1 MESCVA
7 SPSAPS
13 IAAPPPELLEAPYQ
27 IRAAG
32 PEDRAAAWKLQQSAF
47 SLPDEGPGEHPGLW
61 DELRVV
67 AHRGKVVSCLTL
79 IHTEIRISGTPLA
92 MGGIRH
98 VATDPNEQ
106 NRGYASALMRDT
118 LRYMRQQGV
127 ATSILFPFSFRY
139 YRKFGY
145 ELGGNH
151 CHYWC
156 RPNCIPAFSDHRA
169 CRPAQPED
177 IPDLA
182 QLYDRRMETAG
193 CSLTRTEARWQHL
206 LADPSLQV
214 MVAGSPVEG
223 YLLAQDTRDTYGG
236 RLLKVVDLLA
246 SGPGAWRSLLGWL
259 ARYPAESI
267 EWFAS
272 CTDLAE
278 SRLLRSAAPLR
289 EGFKPRGIATV
300 RPMFQFRVVD
310 VPVVLRSR
318 LEQMPEGNYRLGLK
332 VRDELLPENSEPVTI
347 QSSGDQRTLRP
358 LRPSDPYLELDIQT
372 FSQFFCGFLSPTE
385 ALSQGMGRCSSPAAA
400 DLADRLFA
408 TGEPFICEMDRF

>member
-1 MESCVA
+1 MA

-13 IAAPPPELLEAPYQ
+13 IAAPPPELLDTPYQ

-32 PEDRAAAWKLQQSAF
+32 PEDRAAAWKLQQAAF
-47 SLPDEGPGEHPGLW
+47 TLPDEGPGEHPGLK

-67 AHRGKVVSCLTL
+67 VHRGKVVSCLTL
-79 IHTEIRISGTPLA
+79 IHTEICVSGTPLA

-98 VATDPNEQ
+98 VATAPDEQ

-118 LRYMRQQGV
+118 LRQMRRQGLL
-127 ATSILFPFSFRY
+127 TSILFPFSFRY

-156 RPNCIPAFSDHRA
+156 RPNCIPAFTDHRG
-169 CRPAQPED
+169 CRRAQPED
-177 IPDLA
+177 VPDLA
-182 QLYDRRMETAG
+182 RLYDSRIATAG
-193 CSLTRTEARWQHL
+193 CSLVRPSTRWRRL
-206 LADPSLQV
+206 LSDPSLQV
-214 MVAGSPVEG
+214 IVAGAPGIEG
-223 YLLAQDTRDTYGG
+223 YLIAQDTRDTYGG
-236 RLLKVVDLLA
+236 RLLKIVDLLA
-246 SGPGAWRSLLGWL
+246 SGPAAWRALLGWL

-272 CTDLAE
+272 CTELAE
-278 SRLLRSAAPLR
+278 SRLLRSPAPLR

-310 VPVVLRSR
+310 VPAVLRGR
-318 LEQMPEGNYRLGLK
+318 LPQMPEGNYRLGLK
-332 VRDELLPENSEPVTI
+332 VRDDLIPENSEPITL

-372 FSQFFCGFLSPTE
+372 FSQLFCGFITPTE
-385 ALSQGMGRCSSPAAA
+385 ALAQGMGRCSSPAAA
-400 DLADRLFA
+400 ELADRLFA